1 MLTSGDVLDL
11 ALGLPVAGEAG
22 FRHPAVLVTAQNVLA
37 GSPGVVH
44 VVPVTTTDRGFGSE
58 VVLKADRSNGL
69 ESTSVAQCQHIRAVS
84 VARIEQ
90 VRGNVGPLLLARI
103 RAVVGLILDIPS

>member
-11 ALGLPVAGEAG
+11 DLGLPIAREAG

-44 VVPVTTTDRGFGSE
+44 VVPLTTTDRGFGSE
-58 VVLKADRSNGL
+58 VVIEADRSNGL
-69 ESTSVAQCQHIRAVS
+69 DDASVARCQHIRAVS
-84 VARIEQ
+84 VARIER

-103 RAVVGLILDIPS
+103 RSVVGLILDIPS